1 MNRILSRALASSGL
15 LLALSFA
22 LAACSSYSTATTGPS
37 TGPATGPATA
47 PTPAPA
53 SVAPD
58 PTTAVTEVPPASA
71 TAAAGGCTA
80 GTAPATVALSIKD
93 FAYSPR
99 TVTVKAGDVL
109 GWTNDDSAAHTATL
123 DDGLCDT
130 GRIGGGSAGDRAFV
144 FSAEAAGRTF
154 SYHCA
159 IHPRMTATIVV
170 SP

>member
-1 MNRILSRALASSGL
+1 MNRILARALASRGR
-15 LLALSFA
+15 LLALTFA
-22 LAACSSYSTATTGPS
+22 LAACSSYSTATAGPS
-37 TGPATGPATA
+37 TGPATA

-53 SVAPD
+53 SAAPL
-58 PTTAVTEVPPASA
+58 PTTAVSEAPPASPP
-71 TAAAGGCTA
+71 AAAGGCTA
-80 GTAPATVALSIKD
+80 GTAPATVALSIRD
-93 FAYSPR
+93 FAFSPR

-123 DDGLCDT
+123 DDGTCDT
-130 GRIGGGSAGDRAFV
+130 GRIGGGSAGGLAFV
-144 FSAEAAGRTF
+144 FSVEAAGRTF

>member
-1 MNRILSRALASSGL
+1 MNRILARALASRGL
-15 LLALSFA
+15 LLALTFA
-22 LAACSSYSTATTGPS
+22 LAACSSYSTATTGP
-37 TGPATGPATA
+37 ATG

-53 SVAPD
+53 SVAPL
-58 PTTAVTEVPPASA
+58 PTTAVSEAPPASPP
-71 TAAAGGCTA
+71 AAAGGCTA
-80 GTAPATVALSIKD
+80 GTAPATVALSIRD
-93 FAYSPR
+93 FAFSPR

-123 DDGLCDT
+123 DDGTCDT
-130 GRIGGGSAGDRAFV
+130 GRIGGGSAGGLAFV
-144 FSAEAAGRTF
+144 FSAAAAGRTF